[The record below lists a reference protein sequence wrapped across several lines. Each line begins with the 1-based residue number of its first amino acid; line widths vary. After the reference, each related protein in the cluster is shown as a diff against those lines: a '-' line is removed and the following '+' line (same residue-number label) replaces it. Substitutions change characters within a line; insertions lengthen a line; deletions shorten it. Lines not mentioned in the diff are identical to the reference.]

1 MFFILKVKYVCMIDC
16 VYQANIYIEISTR
29 KGLNIWD
36 NELSHSEALKTISLL
51 FDILTILSNSNKF
64 IVSSFGKLF
73 SEDFVMI
80 FHFNINILILIKG
93 NYFFKISYSDNSHL
107 IFSKTQTPNF
117 YIPHFPTIWYIIN
130 LIKF

>member
-1 MFFILKVKYVCMIDC
+1 MFIILKVKYVCMIDC
-16 VYQANIYIEISTR
+16 VYQSNIYIEISTR

-36 NELSHSEALKTISLL
+36 NELSHSEALKKISLL
-51 FDILTILSNSNKF
+51 FDILTILSNSNKL

-93 NYFFKISYSDNSHL
+93 NNFFKIRHGANFELKRNRLNSL
-107 IFSKTQTPNF
+107 
-117 YIPHFPTIWYIIN
+117 HFNDFI
-130 LIKF
+130 